1 MNQFK
6 MKRILITLISVSLLI
21 SCGKENPKVLMF
33 VTDGSRDL
41 ELMLTREVLVMKNLM
56 EESNLE
62 VDIATIAGEQISV
75 DSIFLM
81 PGLKLIDVNVEDYDG
96 FIFPCMAPPW
106 DKIYEP
112 NSLVV
117 SFIKAAFKEGKPMA
131 SQTLSVAD
139 FAKAN
144 ILTGKNYA
152 FTIDPDLD
160 EYPEFQGGIYS
171 GEGVIQDG
179 LIITSGTCPWKARE
193 YGKPDGTSKLTEL
206 FIQAVKSN

>member
-1 MNQFK
+1 MIVLLSLSLF
-6 MKRILITLISVSLLI
+6 VS
-21 SCGKENPKVLMF
+21 CEKEQPKVLLF

-41 ELMLTREVLVMKNLM
+41 ELMLTREVLAMKDLL
-56 EESNLE
+56 EKSNLE
-62 VDIATIAGEQISV
+62 VDIATLMGERILV
-75 DSIFLM
+75 DTVVLIPDF
-81 PGLKLIDVNVEDYDG
+81 KLVNVNVSEYEG
-96 FIFPCMAPPW
+96 YMFPCMAPPW

-112 NSLVV
+112 NNEVV
-117 SFIKAAFKEGKPMA
+117 SFIKEAYKEGKPMA

-139 FAKAN
+139 FAKAG
-144 ILTGKNYA
+144 ILVNRKYA

-179 LIITSGTCPWKARE
+179 LIITSGTCPWKTRE

-206 FIQAVKSN
+206 FIQAVTTKQ